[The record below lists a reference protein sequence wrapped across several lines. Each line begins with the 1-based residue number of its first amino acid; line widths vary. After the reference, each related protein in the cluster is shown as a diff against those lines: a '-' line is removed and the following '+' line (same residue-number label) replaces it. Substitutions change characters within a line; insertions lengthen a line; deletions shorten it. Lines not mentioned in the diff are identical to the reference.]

1 MFEFLGIGKAK
12 DPVCGMSVDK
22 KSAIQ
27 RNGQYFC
34 SEGCANSFEEQPTQK
49 TGETKHGCC

>member
-34 SEGCANSFEEQPTQK
+34 SEGCAKSFEEQPTQK